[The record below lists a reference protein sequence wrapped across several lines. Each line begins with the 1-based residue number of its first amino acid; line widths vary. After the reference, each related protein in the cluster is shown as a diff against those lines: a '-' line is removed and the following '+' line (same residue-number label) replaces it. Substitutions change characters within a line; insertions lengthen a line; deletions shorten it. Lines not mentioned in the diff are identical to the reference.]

1 MADHRPVELPVIS
14 VHTIQ
19 VQKTLG
25 QGGYGVVHKA
35 LHSEWGT
42 VAYKKLFAQHIKERD
57 MCALKQEAE
66 IQWELQ
72 HPNIVTILAL
82 VFEPGNYGVVLE
94 FVEYGEVLDY
104 IKDQNPDFKFKISIV
119 YDVCLAMCYLH
130 SLSPPMI
137 HGDLK
142 VENILVGENL
152 RAKICDFGFAQWKHY
167 SRSHSSESVRLGTV
181 THVPP
186 ELWRDSCLRKDET
199 FDVYGYGIC
208 IWEIITA
215 EKPFN
220 GELAELIK
228 EWVLN
233 NQRPDSNLIPPDV
246 PTKLIILMK
255 RCWSQ
260 SKSDRPMFLN
270 IKKELEDQVNTIYE
284 TAKYSKSILSLHS
297 MLRCTNFF

>member
-1 MADHRPVELPVIS
+1 MDLPVIPAQ
-14 VHTIQ
+14 TIQ
-19 VQKTLG
+19 VQKILG
-25 QGGYGVVHKA
+25 AGGYGVVHEA
-35 LHSEWGT
+35 RHTEWGT
-42 VAYKKLFAQHIKERD
+42 VAYKKLYAQHIKERD
-57 MCALKQEAE
+57 VCALKREAG

-104 IKDQNPDFKFKISIV
+104 INDYNPDSEFKISIV

-130 SLSPPMI
+130 SLSPPII

-142 VENILVGENL
+142 VENILVGESL
-152 RAKICDFGFAQWKHY
+152 RAKICDFGFAQWKQY

-220 GELAELIK
+220 GERAELIK
-228 EWVLN
+228 EWVSN

-246 PTKLIILMK
+246 PTKIITLMEQ
-255 RCWSQ
+255 CWSHN
-260 SKSDRPMFLN
+260 KSDRPMFLN
-270 IKKELEDQVNTIYE
+270 IKTILEDGLDTVYE
-284 TAKYSKSILSLHS
+284 TAKNGKSISSGHCL
-297 MLRCTNFF
+297 CVTINKFTNF